1 MSTFAAA
8 PTRRSNA
15 APVKKTLDREH
26 ARIAPAFVDAKD
38 EEAYYRDTAHLLF
51 HYYDSVEKGSGVV
64 AATPAAPAPV
74 GSHKVT
80 VGLKQRSV
88 LDFIKIEEPS
98 PAACALDGG
107 GSGSAT
113 PELFGSS
120 PVGEFVM
127 PKSRRSSSDEP
138 QTPVVS
144 ASKYSKMSRAEL
156 LDSFM
161 RKVNKDYA
169 PEPDKTDPRY
179 MRKSLADVECGHCGS
194 NDRVLVPNE
203 GFLHCLQCDTIEYV
217 TLDSER
223 PSYRDPPRELSY
235 LCYKRS
241 NHLNEWLSQT
251 QGREYTNIPDSIY
264 DSIML
269 ELKRQKITNL
279 ATLERKKLKEVLKKL
294 GLNRYFEHLNYIHT
308 LITGKP
314 GIRIPPN
321 LEAQFKRMF
330 AQIQVPFLKHAPPN
344 RKNCISYAYSL
355 SRMADLL
362 GYDEIQEYLPR
373 LKSKAKR
380 EEQNRLWKLICQDLG
395 WEFNPQE

>member
-1 MSTFAAA
+1 MSTFADA

-15 APVKKTLDREH
+15 PPVKKTLDREH
-26 ARIAPAFVDAKD
+26 ARIAPAFVDAKE

-64 AATPAAPAPV
+64 ATAPAAPAPV

-88 LDFIKIEEPS
+88 LDFIKIEEP
-98 PAACALDGG
+98 PGAKQGGDG
-107 GSGSAT
+107 GSGGST
-113 PELFGSS
+113 PELVSGS
-120 PVGEFVM
+120 PVSEFVM
-127 PKSRRSSSDEP
+127 PGNPRPPPD
-138 QTPVVS
+138 TPPPVS

-161 RKVNKDYA
+161 RKVSKDYA
-169 PEPDKTDPRY
+169 PEPEKSDPRY
-179 MRKSLADVECGHCGS
+179 MRKSLAEVECGHCGS
-194 NDRVLVPNE
+194 GDRVLVPNE

-264 DSIML
+264 DSIMI
-269 ELKRQKITNL
+269 ELKRQKISNL
-279 ATLERKKLKEVLKKL
+279 ATLERKKLKEILKKL

-321 LEAQFKRMF
+321 IEAQFKRMF

-344 RKNCISYAYSL
+344 RKNHISYSFAL

-362 GYDEIQEYLPR
+362 GYDEIQEYLPK

-380 EEQNRLWKLICQDLG
+380 EEQNRLWKLICGELG
-395 WEFNPQE
+395 WEFSPQE

>member
-8 PTRRSNA
+8 PTRRSSSV
-15 APVKKTLDREH
+15 PVKKTLDREH
-26 ARIAPAFVDAKD
+26 ARIAPAFVDAAE
-38 EEAYYRDTAHLLF
+38 EEAYYRDTAHLLY
-51 HYYDSVEKGSGVV
+51 HYYDSVEKGGGVV
-64 AATPAAPAPV
+64 AATPAAPALV

-80 VGLKQRSV
+80 VGLRQRPPG
-88 LDFIKIEEPS
+88 DGFAFP
-98 PAACALDGG
+98 PARD
-107 GSGSAT
+107 
-113 PELFGSS
+113 PEAADAAAAAA
-120 PVGEFVM
+120 VC
-127 PKSRRSSSDEP
+127 
-138 QTPVVS
+138 S
-144 ASKYSKMSRAEL
+144 ASKYSRMSRAEL
-156 LDSFM
+156 LDTFM
-161 RKVNKDYA
+161 RKVSKDYA
-169 PEPDKTDPRY
+169 PEPEKTDPRY
-179 MRKSLADVECGHCGS
+179 MRRSLAEVECGHCGG

-203 GFLHCLQCDTIEYV
+203 GFLHCLDCDTIEYV

-251 QGREYTNIPDSIY
+251 QSREYTNIPDIVY
-264 DSIML
+264 DSIMI
-269 ELKRQKITNL
+269 ELKRQKVTNL
-279 ATLERKKLKEVLKKL
+279 ATLERRKLKDILKKL

-321 LEAQFKRMF
+321 IEAQFKRMF

-344 RKNCISYAYSL
+344 RKNCLSYSFSL

-362 GYDEIQEYLPR
+362 GYDDIQEYLPR

-380 EEQNRLWKLICQDLG
+380 EEQNRLWKLICEDLG
-395 WEFNPQE
+395 WEYNPQE

>member
-1 MSTFAAA
+1 MSTFAPA

-15 APVKKTLDREH
+15 GPIKKTLDREH
-26 ARIAPAFVDAKD
+26 ARIAPVFLETED

-51 HYYDSVEKGSGVV
+51 HYYDSVEKGNGV
-64 AATPAAPAPV
+64 AATPPAAPAPV

-88 LDFIKIEEPS
+88 LDFVKIEDDSP
-98 PAACALDGG
+98 PAAAP
-107 GSGSAT
+107 T
-113 PELFGSS
+113 PQQVR
-120 PVGEFVM
+120 PV
-127 PKSRRSSSDEP
+127 DA
-138 QTPVVS
+138 
-144 ASKYSKMSRAEL
+144 ASKFSRMTRAEL

-161 RKVNKDYA
+161 RRINKDYA
-169 PEPDKTDPRY
+169 PEPDKADPRY
-179 MRKSLADVECGHCGS
+179 MRKSLAEVECGHCGS
-194 NDRVLVPNE
+194 TERVLVPNE
-203 GFLHCLQCDTIEYV
+203 GFLHCLDCDTIEYV
-217 TLDSER
+217 TLDSDR

-264 DSIML
+264 DAIML
-269 ELKRQKITNL
+269 ELKRQKITNR
-279 ATLERKKLKEVLKKL
+279 ATLERKKLKEILKKL

-314 GIRIPPN
+314 SIRIPPN
-321 LEAQFKRMF
+321 IEAQFKRMF
-330 AQIQVPFLKHAPPN
+330 AQIQAPFLKHAPPN
-344 RKNCISYAYSL
+344 RKNCLSYSFSL

-362 GYDEIQEYLPR
+362 GYDEIQAYLPR

-380 EEQNRLWKLICQDLG
+380 EEQNRLWKLICEDLG
-395 WEFNPQE
+395 WEYSPQE